1 MRRSSPHTARGGRAA
16 LTHTLE
22 ALSTAGRWG
31 DAKARAAALNA
42 KRSPGGGVP
51 APPMERG
58 GGILCPPVPPPPP
71 PAAAAGAWN
80 DDDDDDDDE
89 RGGDPNLGD
98 PAASA
103 REGDFE
109 LRRAVPRRLR
119 TLKRDARGGPH
130 ANLPLPLPPSGLA
143 PSPESGG
150 GGGGGGAPLAAVV
163 PPYP

>member
-51 APPMERG
+51 APPRERG
-58 GGILCPPVPPPPP
+58 GGILPPPVPPPPP
-71 PAAAAGAWN
+71 TAAAAAAGAWN
-80 DDDDDDDDE
+80 DDDDE